1 MAMRDELLDFYER
14 ELAYLRRT
22 GADFAK
28 QYPKVAGRLLLEPT
42 KCDDP
47 HVERLLEGFAFLAAR
62 VHLRMHDDFPEF
74 SEGLLDVVY
83 PQFTR
88 PIPSMSLVEFE
99 LDPAQGKLT
108 TGYSIP
114 RGTQLYSR
122 PVAGHACRF
131 QTCYDTTLWPIRIE
145 SAKWLS
151 PHELSPPVREQEA
164 VAALRIELRCAPEIT
179 FASLELNSLRLHLR
193 ADSALAATLYEV
205 LCNNT
210 LRVIAREPG
219 GRGDAAALPA
229 SAVRPVGFDADEGIL
244 PVPRRAFVGY
254 RLLQEYFTFADK
266 FFFVDIEDFA
276 RVRTACPGDRAELI
290 FLISAFE
297 RPDRRAMLETGVAA
311 DTIRLG
317 CTPIVNLFPQ
327 ASEPVLIHQRRNEYV
342 IVPDARRRATTS
354 IYSVESVSATSPG
367 SEDVLHLEPFHSFR
381 HGLDPSK
388 PTAYWTARRRP
399 AGWREDRATDVY
411 LSFVDLSSRP
421 VYPDADVA
429 TARLL
434 CFNGD
439 LPARLPFGDRR
450 GDFEMP
456 GGGPIRRIVSL
467 VKPTDPVYPQLGRPQ
482 LWRLISQL
490 SLNYMSL
497 AEGGADTLRELLR
510 LHNFADSPAA
520 ERQIAGIMSVRG
532 ESTHAGIE
540 SEQGVTFARGQRVE
554 IEFDEEQFAGGGV
567 YLMASVLERF
577 LGLYVSLNSFS
588 ILTART
594 KQRKERLREWP
605 PRSGWKA
612 LL

>member
-1 MAMRDELLDFYER
+1 MRDELLDFYER

-22 GADFAK
+22 GAEFAR

-62 VHLRMHDDFPEF
+62 IHLRMHDDFPEF
-74 SEGLLDVVY
+74 SEGLLDIVY

-122 PVAGHACRF
+122 AVNGQSCRF
-131 QTCYDTTLWPIRIE
+131 RTCYDTTLWPIRIE

-151 PHELSPPVREQEA
+151 PHEVSPPVRAQDA
-164 VAALRIELRCAPEIT
+164 IAALRVELRCAPDVT
-179 FASLELNSLRLHLR
+179 FESLQLERLRLHIR
-193 ADSALAATLYEV
+193 AESALAASLYEV

-210 LRVIAREPG
+210 LRVIARQPG
-219 GRGDAAALPA
+219 GRGEAAILPA
-229 SAVRPVGFDADEGIL
+229 TAVRPVGFELDEGIL
-244 PVPRRAFVGY
+244 PVPRRSFVGY
-254 RLLQEYFTFADK
+254 RLLQEYFTFPEK
-266 FFFVDIEDFA
+266 FHFIDIEQFD
-276 RVRTACPGDRAELI
+276 RVRAAAPGGRVELL

-297 RPDRRAMLETGVAA
+297 RPDRRALLETGVSA

-317 CTPIVNLFPQ
+317 CAPVINLFEQ
-327 ASEPVLIHQRRNEYV
+327 TSEPILINQRRSEYP
-342 IVPDARRRATTS
+342 IIADARRRSTTT
-354 IYSVESVSATSPG
+354 IYSVEGVSATSPG
-367 SEDVLHLEPFHSFR
+367 SEAVLHLEPFHSFR
-381 HGLDPSK
+381 HAVD
-388 PTAYWTARRRP
+388 TASPRMYWVSRRR
-399 AGWREDRATDVY
+399 ASGWREDRATDVH
-411 LSFVDLSSRP
+411 LSFVDLSART

-429 TARLL
+429 TVRLL

-439 LPARLPFGDRR
+439 LPSRLPFGDTR
-450 GDFEMP
+450 GDFEMR

-467 VKPTDPVYPQLGRPQ
+467 VKPTDPVYPRLGRPQ

-510 LHNFADSPAA
+510 LHNYAESPAA
-520 ERQIAGIMSVRG
+520 ERQIAGIVSVRG
-532 ESTHAGIE
+532 EPTHAGIE
-540 SEQGVTFARGQRVE
+540 SEHGVTFARGHRIE
-554 IEFDEEQFAGGGV
+554 IEFDEEEFAGGGV
-567 YLMASVLERF
+567 YLLASVLERF
-577 LGLYVSLNSFS
+577 IGLYVSLNSFS
-588 ILTART
+588 ILSART
-594 KQRKERLREWP
+594 RQRKEKLREWP

>member
-1 MAMRDELLDFYER
+1 MRDELLDFYER

-22 GADFAK
+22 GAEFAR

-62 VHLRMHDDFPEF
+62 IHLRMHDDFPEF
-74 SEGLLDVVY
+74 SEGLLDIVY

-122 PVAGHACRF
+122 AVNGQSCRF
-131 QTCYDTTLWPIRIE
+131 RTCYDTTLWPIRIE
-145 SAKWLS
+145 SAKWRS
-151 PHELSPPVREQEA
+151 PHEVSPPVRAQDA
-164 VAALRIELRCAPEIT
+164 IAALRVELRCAPDVT
-179 FASLELNSLRLHLR
+179 FESLQLERLRLHIR
-193 ADSALAATLYEV
+193 AESALAASLYEV

-210 LRVIAREPG
+210 LRVIARQPG
-219 GRGDAAALPA
+219 GRGEAAILPA
-229 SAVRPVGFDADEGIL
+229 TAVRPVGFELDEGIL
-244 PVPRRAFVGY
+244 PVPRRSFVGY
-254 RLLQEYFTFADK
+254 RLLQEYFTFPEK
-266 FFFVDIEDFA
+266 FHFIDIEQFD
-276 RVRTACPGDRAELI
+276 RVRAAAPGGRVELL

-297 RPDRRAMLETGVAA
+297 RPDRRALLETGVSA

-317 CTPIVNLFPQ
+317 CAPVINLFEQ
-327 ASEPVLIHQRRNEYV
+327 TSEPILINQRRSEYP
-342 IVPDARRRATTS
+342 IIADARRRSTTT
-354 IYSVESVSATSPG
+354 IYSVEGVSATSPG
-367 SEDVLHLEPFHSFR
+367 SEAVLHLEPFHSFR
-381 HGLDPSK
+381 HAVD
-388 PTAYWTARRRP
+388 TASPRMYWVSRRR
-399 AGWREDRATDVY
+399 ASGWREDRATDVH
-411 LSFVDLSSRP
+411 LSFVDLSART

-429 TARLL
+429 TVRLL

-439 LPARLPFGDRR
+439 LPSRLPFGDTR
-450 GDFEMP
+450 GDFEMR

-467 VKPTDPVYPQLGRPQ
+467 VKPTDPVYPRLGRPQ

-510 LHNFADSPAA
+510 LHNYAESPAA
-520 ERQIAGIMSVRG
+520 ERQIAGIVSVRG
-532 ESTHAGIE
+532 EPTHAGIE
-540 SEQGVTFARGQRVE
+540 SEHGVTFARGHRIE
-554 IEFDEEQFAGGGV
+554 IEFDEEEFAGGGV
-567 YLMASVLERF
+567 YLLASVLERF
-577 LGLYVSLNSFS
+577 IGLYVSLNSFS
-588 ILTART
+588 ILSART
-594 KQRKERLREWP
+594 RQRKEKLREWP

>member
-1 MAMRDELLDFYER
+1 MRDELLDFYER

-22 GADFAK
+22 GAEFAR

-62 VHLRMHDDFPEF
+62 IHLRMHDDFPEF
-74 SEGLLDVVY
+74 SEGLLDIVY

-122 PVAGHACRF
+122 AVNGQSCRF
-131 QTCYDTTLWPIRIE
+131 RTCYDTTLWPIRIE

-151 PHELSPPVREQEA
+151 PHEVSPPVRAQDA
-164 VAALRIELRCAPEIT
+164 IAALRVELRCAPDVT
-179 FASLELNSLRLHLR
+179 FESLQLERLRLHIR
-193 ADSALAATLYEV
+193 AESALAASLYEV

-210 LRVIAREPG
+210 LRVIARQPG
-219 GRGDAAALPA
+219 GRGEAAILPA
-229 SAVRPVGFDADEGIL
+229 TAVRPVGFELDEGIL
-244 PVPRRAFVGY
+244 PVPRRSFVGY
-254 RLLQEYFTFADK
+254 RLLQEYFTFPEK
-266 FFFVDIEDFA
+266 FHFIDIEQFD
-276 RVRTACPGDRAELI
+276 RVRAAAPGDRVELL

-297 RPDRRAMLETGVAA
+297 RPDRRALLETGVSA

-317 CTPIVNLFPQ
+317 CAPVINLFEQ
-327 ASEPVLIHQRRNEYV
+327 TSEPILINQRRSEYP
-342 IVPDARRRATTS
+342 IIADARRRSTTT
-354 IYSVESVSATSPG
+354 IYSVEGVSATSPG
-367 SEDVLHLEPFHSFR
+367 SEAVLHLEPFHSFR
-381 HGLDPSK
+381 HAVD
-388 PTAYWTARRRP
+388 TASPRMYWVSRRR
-399 AGWREDRATDVY
+399 ASGWREDRATDVH
-411 LSFVDLSSRP
+411 LSFVDLSART

-429 TARLL
+429 TVRLL

-439 LPARLPFGDRR
+439 LPSRLPFGDTR
-450 GDFEMP
+450 GDFEMR

-467 VKPTDPVYPQLGRPQ
+467 VKPTDPVYPRLGRPQ

-510 LHNFADSPAA
+510 LHNYAESPAA
-520 ERQIAGIMSVRG
+520 ERQIAGIVSVRG
-532 ESTHAGIE
+532 EPTHAGIE
-540 SEQGVTFARGQRVE
+540 SEHGVTFARGHRIE
-554 IEFDEEQFAGGGV
+554 IEFDEEEFAGGGV
-567 YLMASVLERF
+567 YLLASVLERF
-577 LGLYVSLNSFS
+577 IGLYVSLNSFS
-588 ILTART
+588 ILSART
-594 KQRKERLREWP
+594 RQRKEKLREWP